1 MSKCAISTNAQNQDG
16 RPDRYWK
23 LKIKEKKSAK
33 ADPTRTQERECP
45 TYHHPEGER
54 IRNCAI

>member
-1 MSKCAISTNAQNQDG
+1 MADPAGTKTVEE
-16 RPDRYWK
+16 P
-23 LKIKEKKSAK
+23 KKAK
-33 ADPTRTQERECP
+33 ADPTPTQERESP